1 MKGGHMQ
8 HTRDFETR
16 CLEVKGDLFA
26 ADGSFV
32 RNLLSH
38 QGGAMAHFELPA
50 GKITNA
56 VTHKTVGEIWF
67 VLSGQGQMWRKMAD
81 HEEIVDMEAGV
92 CLTIPQGTHF
102 QWRSTSEEPLAA
114 IGVNMPP
121 WPGEGEAQ
129 IVTGIWK
136 PTVP

>member
-1 MKGGHMQ
+1 MKGGYMQ
-8 HTRDFETR
+8 PTRDFETR
-16 CLEVKGDLFA
+16 CLQVKGDYLA
-26 ADGSFV
+26 VDGSLV
-32 RNLLSH
+32 RNLLSL
-38 QGGAMAHFELPA
+38 QGGTMAHFELPA

-56 VTHKTVGEIWF
+56 VTHKTVDEIWF
-67 VLSGQGQMWRKMAD
+67 VLSGRGQMWRKMAD
-81 HEEIVDMEAGV
+81 QEEIVDMEAGV

-114 IGVNMPP
+114 IGVCMPP
-121 WPGEGEAQ
+121 WPGEDEAQ